1 LSNDIKQSNL
11 VQATDELH
19 TGELDPEINQES
31 NTLKDVKFNEEF
43 TNQQL
48 YTFDKEKLKKL
59 SERLEATLKEFI
71 KSNEAMVAFA
81 LHLKQML
88 EKQPD
93 SASYYSLDKI
103 ANKLTE
109 LKGKLVEEQLELNEL
124 NNRLLAKNLKKQQ
137 LSKAYANLLVK
148 VSAYKDK
155 NTGTTKSSGNWN
167 EKGVFVYQSAVLI
180 ILLLCA
186 LFLLIFLFLKKI
198 YA

>member
-1 LSNDIKQSNL
+1 
-11 VQATDELH
+11 
-19 TGELDPEINQES
+19 
-31 NTLKDVKFNEEF
+31 
-43 TNQQL
+43 
-48 YTFDKEKLKKL
+48 
-59 SERLEATLKEFI
+59 
-71 KSNEAMVAFA
+71 MVAFA